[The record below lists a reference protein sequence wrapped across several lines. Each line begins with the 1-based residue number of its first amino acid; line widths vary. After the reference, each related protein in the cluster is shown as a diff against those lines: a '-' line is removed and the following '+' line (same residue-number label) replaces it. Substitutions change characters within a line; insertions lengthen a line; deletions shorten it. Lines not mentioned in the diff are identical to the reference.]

1 MRHKLFLS
9 SIITAFFLLV
19 FSAYC
24 FGSDV
29 NKELDIFYTDEKDTL
44 RSVDVFWSNDSKD
57 TNVIVFVH
65 GGGWLS
71 GDKKQYREMA
81 MSLAS
86 RGMTVVLVNYRL
98 SPKVKFPVHLEDV
111 CVALAWTINSVSNY
125 NGDPN
130 KIFLMGHSAGGYL
143 ITMAVCD
150 DEYINLY
157 DITPRDIAG
166 IITISGVFEI
176 KTQEGGATKKYLG
189 MVFGNDEEIWK
200 EATCQNYINESRN
213 DIPPILISWT
223 DEEND
228 LIKNESLNLIEALNT
243 AGLQYQTFVFK
254 GNDHNAYMT
263 KLQDPESNFS
273 KELTKFIEQSNQR

>member
-1 MRHKLFLS
+1 LRHKLFLS
-9 SIITAFFLLV
+9 SYITAFFLIG

-24 FGSDV
+24 FGTEV
-29 NKELDIFYTDEKDTL
+29 NRELDIFYTDEKDTL
-44 RSVDVFWSNDSKD
+44 RSVDVFWSNNSNDA
-57 TNVIVFVH
+57 NVIVFVH

-81 MSLAS
+81 ESLAS
-86 RGMTVVLVNYRL
+86 SGMTVVLVNYRL
-98 SPKVKFPVHLEDV
+98 SPKVKFPTHLEDV
-111 CVALAWTINSVSNY
+111 CAALAWTINSVSNY

-157 DITPRDIAG
+157 DIAPSDIAG

-189 MVFGNDEEIWK
+189 MVFGSDEEIWK

-213 DIPPILISWT
+213 DIPQILISWT
-223 DEEND
+223 EDEND
-228 LIKNESLNLIEALNT
+228 LIKNESLSLIDALNT
-243 AGLQYQTFVFK
+243 AGLQYQTFVFE
-254 GNDHNAYMT
+254 GSDHNAYVT

-273 KELTKFIEQSNQR
+273 KEFAEFIEQSNKK

>member
-1 MRHKLFLS
+1 MRYKLFLS
-9 SIITAFFLLV
+9 SIITSFFLIV
-19 FSAYC
+19 FSAYS
-24 FGSDV
+24 FGSNV
-29 NKELDIFYTDEKDTL
+29 NKKLDIFYTGEKDTL

-57 TNVIVFVH
+57 ANVIVFVH

-98 SPKVKFPVHLEDV
+98 SPQAKFPVHLEDV
-111 CVALAWTINSVSNY
+111 CAAISWAYNSVTNY
-125 NGDPN
+125 NGDPDR
-130 KIFLMGHSAGGYL
+130 IFLMGHSAGGYL

-150 DEYINLY
+150 DQYLNLY
-157 DITPRDIAG
+157 NLTPTDIAG

-189 MVFGNDEEIWK
+189 MVFGDNEEIWK

-213 DIPPILISWT
+213 DLPPMLSSWT
-223 DEEND
+223 EGEDD
-228 LIKNESLNLIEALNT
+228 LIKNESLNLIEVLSN
-243 AGLQYQTFVFK
+243 AGLQFQTFVFE
-254 GNDHNAYMT
+254 GNDHNAYVT

-273 KELTKFIEQSNQR
+273 KELAEFIERSNKR

>member
-1 MRHKLFLS
+1 MRYKLFLS
-9 SIITAFFLLV
+9 SIITSFFLIV
-19 FSAYC
+19 FSAYS
-24 FGSDV
+24 FGSNV
-29 NKELDIFYTDEKDTL
+29 NKKLDIFYTGEKDTL

-57 TNVIVFVH
+57 ANVIVFVH

-98 SPKVKFPVHLEDV
+98 SPQAKFPVHLGDV
-111 CVALAWTINSVSNY
+111 CAAISWAYNSVTNY
-125 NGDPN
+125 NGDPDR
-130 KIFLMGHSAGGYL
+130 IFLMGHSAGGYL

-150 DEYINLY
+150 DQYLNLY
-157 DITPRDIAG
+157 NLTPTDIAG

-189 MVFGNDEEIWK
+189 MVFGDNEEIWK

-213 DIPPILISWT
+213 DLPPMLSSWT
-223 DEEND
+223 EGEDD
-228 LIKNESLNLIEALNT
+228 LIKNESLNLIEVLSN
-243 AGLQYQTFVFK
+243 AGLQFQTFVFE
-254 GNDHNAYMT
+254 GNDHNAYVT

-273 KELTKFIEQSNQR
+273 KELAEFIERSNKR